1 MVPHTQTC
9 IGSSLFLRS
18 TATLCVCHLQRH
30 VGELCGVCNFL
41 FCFFYV
47 CFRRLDVFSVSGRDG
62 LFGVYLWAYGHS
74 LQRTIQFCI
83 RHKCK
88 ANKTANQSDPHCTEK
103 QSRDG
108 FGATIGRLGGMVLW
122 CFVVY
127 AARRKL
133 GSDALAAMFW
143 RHGNHQRL
151 VSPRRAITKRE
162 DAFFGG
168 FMDDFLNPKC
178 DFHSIV
184 TVCACVCMCISDV
197 LELSS
202 HAREVFRG
210 DAATGWK
217 KSQGPI
223 LLLSGTVIW
232 RWLDRSARGRCN
244 PSFMVISRSIIV
256 TRFIEPFR
264 GFLRGIE

>member
-1 MVPHTQTC
+1 MHWEFSVSSQYRHIMCMPFAKTC
-9 IGSSLFLRS
+9 WGIMWRVQFSL
-18 TATLCVCHLQRH
+18 
-30 VGELCGVCNFL
+30 L
-41 FCFFYV
+41 FFFFTSAFV
-47 CFRRLDVFSVSGRDG
+47 VLMCFSVSGRDG

-74 LQRTIQFCI
+74 LQRKIQFCI

-88 ANKTANQSDPHCTEK
+88 ANKIRSDPHCTEK

-151 VSPRRAITKRE
+151 VSPRRAISKRE

-184 TVCACVCMCISDV
+184 TVCVCVCMCISDV